1 MKKILLIAVMF
12 AAMTTANAENR
23 LSIST
28 WNSNKLE
35 KFDRQQKDISMFR
48 YVFTGWNTMCVPF
61 DMTEE
66 QINETFG
73 NDCKVEALVGAEGN
87 DQNVTVYFND
97 VKSKGIEANK
107 PYLIY
112 YTGESKNLRIM
123 LNNVE
128 IKAEGAKAVCFTT
141 ASGTTVSM
149 SGTMDRIDGLTRY
162 GIPAKDNGTV
172 NFVPVSSEHNGI
184 YPTRCSLSV
193 MGGNNAKV
201 NVMHGEP
208 TSINDLQGKVQKTG
222 VVYNL
227 KGQKVNANAKGIVI
241 SDGKKHIN

>member
-87 DQNVTVYFND
+87 DQND
-97 VKSKGIEANK
+97 Q
-107 PYLIY
+107 
-112 YTGESKNLRIM
+112 
-123 LNNVE
+123 
-128 IKAEGAKAVCFTT
+128 
-141 ASGTTVSM
+141 
-149 SGTMDRIDGLTRY
+149 DR
-162 GIPAKDNGTV
+162 
-172 NFVPVSSEHNGI
+172 
-184 YPTRCSLSV
+184 
-193 MGGNNAKV
+193 
-201 NVMHGEP
+201 
-208 TSINDLQGKVQKTG
+208 
-222 VVYNL
+222 
-227 KGQKVNANAKGIVI
+227 
-241 SDGKKHIN
+241 